1 MSEMLGVY
9 GRGTSS
15 VTQVIV
21 CSHRVPPGICL
32 DAAFSRLALSER
44 GKLNALQLGST
55 VELPITHTFW
65 DGAKSMGFR
74 RSWVSRKERPSGA
87 RSFSGARS

>member
-1 MSEMLGVY
+1 MTGQWGSVNGLL
-9 GRGTSS
+9 TSIDLL
-15 VTQVIV
+15 TLTLT
-21 CSHRVPPGICL
+21 VPPGTCL

-74 RSWVSRKERPSGA
+74 RLWVSRKERPSGA